1 MNETLENLNMLK
13 IEISIGKFW
22 KPFNNI
28 SLHNPTEAEKKNK
41 KKNFLEN
48 FFHAHE
54 RSAVNHKY
62 SSKHLKLFLSIFIPK
77 I

>member
-41 KKNFLEN
+41 KKTF
-48 FFHAHE
+48 
-54 RSAVNHKY
+54 
-62 SSKHLKLFLSIFIPK
+62 SKTFSMLTKDQLLITNIHRNI
-77 I
+77 